1 MVIMV
6 IVAAVFA
13 GIGVVIGNFF
23 YELAL
28 NPHGKI
34 SMPGA
39 GGEGEKLPFET
50 DFSWIES
57 SCPKNVYIKS
67 RDGLKLHAYNV
78 ERPETRR
85 WIILC
90 HGYMSCAKAMS
101 CLGEAFYNMGF
112 NVLLPDA
119 RGHGESEGKY
129 RGMGW
134 HDRKDVLR
142 WIAYLNKMYHKP
154 PIALYGISMGGA
166 TVMMASGEK
175 LPPNVKVII
184 EDCGYTS
191 IDEEFSFS
199 LKNIFKLPKFPFLYL
214 ASMVT
219 RIRAGY
225 SLLTDG
231 SALKQVAKSVTP
243 TLFIHGGDDHFV
255 PTYMVNKIYD
265 AARCPKEKLVIHG
278 AAHGLSSWVAPDIYS
293 KKVREFVERYMG
305 SEENA
310 VKKP

>member
-1 MVIMV
+1 MI
-6 IVAAVFA
+6 IIGILVAIFA
-13 GIGVVIGNFF
+13 GIGIWIENFF
-23 YELAL
+23 YDLAL
-28 NPHGKI
+28 NPHGKLSI
-34 SMPGA
+34 PESEDG
-39 GGEGEKLPFET
+39 GEKLPFET

-57 SCPKNVYIKS
+57 SQPKNIYIKS
-67 RDGLKLHAYNV
+67 RDGLKLHAYAV
-78 ERPETRR
+78 EHPGTRR
-85 WIILC
+85 WLILC
-90 HGYMSCAKAMS
+90 HGYMSCAKSMS
-101 CLGEAFYNMGF
+101 CLGEAFYDMGF

-129 RGMGW
+129 YGMGW

-142 WIAYLNKMYHKP
+142 WVAYLNKIYHHP
-154 PIALYGISMGGA
+154 PMALYGISMGGA

-175 LPPNVKVII
+175 LPKNVEIII

-191 IDEEFSFS
+191 IDEEFTFN

-219 RIRAGY
+219 KMRAGY

-243 TLFIHGGDDHFV
+243 TLFIHGSDDHFV

-265 AARCPKEKLVIHG
+265 AAKCPKEKLVIQG
-278 AAHGLSSWVAPDIYS
+278 AEHGLSSWVAPDIYK
-293 KKVREFVERYMG
+293 KKVKEFVERYMTP
-305 SEENA
+305 EEKA
-310 VKKP
+310 GKTP